1 MVLVNLFCESK
12 EEIEIKVDK
21 IMIRKWLKKNW
32 YLRELECL

>member
-21 IMIRKWLKKNW
+21 IMIRKWLKKIW
-32 YLRELECL
+32 YLKELECL

>member
-21 IMIRKWLKKNW
+21 IMIRKWLKKIW
-32 YLRELECL
+32 YLKELDCL